1 MISYFACDNNKEN
14 LVIYNFLFGL
24 LKYLLSGSIIAYS
37 AVVVLQEIRIFARLT
52 CNYTARP

>member
-37 AVVVLQEIRIFARLT
+37 AVVVLQEIRIFA
-52 CNYTARP
+52 A